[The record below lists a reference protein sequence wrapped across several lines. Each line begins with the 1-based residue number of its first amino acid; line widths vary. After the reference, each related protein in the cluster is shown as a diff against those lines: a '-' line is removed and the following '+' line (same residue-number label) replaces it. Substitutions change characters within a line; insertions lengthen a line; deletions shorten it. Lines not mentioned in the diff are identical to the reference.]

1 MRKPFNKRYKKFENN
16 NLPTSFWDEKR
27 QVLEYVYYNSELNY
41 WEKYWRNIS
50 LKEHNDFDR
59 KLHVNTNLTQALE
72 DIAGCSFYYP
82 YTSGY
87 FALPTKEDENHDI
100 KIKYGPS
107 HSHSFEEVVRS
118 LYDFPQSFNIKKED
132 EIYYSEQ
139 ELIYLRKVQKYL
151 QFIGLKDVDSYEQNS
166 SRFQNPNQSKYGS
179 ATIHTYDNETIEDF
193 ITGKRNF
200 VVIKPYDIKCYKEY
214 EEYPHHDY
222 REIMRDNDDNIRL
235 FVEYTHSSIQTYK
248 DIKNS
253 YNSLDFNDDDKLVVM
268 YFKIIEIFDKNIN

>member
-1 MRKPFNKRYKKFENN
+1 MNRKTFNKRYRKFKNN

-87 FALPTKEDENHDI
+87 FAWPTKEDENHDI

-118 LYDFPQSFNIKKED
+118 LYDFPESFKITKED

-139 ELIYLRKVQKYL
+139 ELIFLRKVQKYL
-151 QFIGLKDVDSYEQNS
+151 QFIGLKDVKSYKQNND
-166 SRFQNPNQSKYGS
+166 RFQNEKQTKYGS
-179 ATIHTYDNETIEDF
+179 AFLHTYENKTIEDF
-193 ITGKRNF
+193 ISGKRNF
-200 VVIKPYDIKCYKEY
+200 VVIIPSDIKFYKDYEEFPNHDYTELMQDKEY
-214 EEYPHHDY
+214 
-222 REIMRDNDDNIRL
+222 NIRL
-235 FVEYTHSSIQTYK
+235 FVEYTHRAVITYK
-248 DIKNS
+248 EIKKVYKS
-253 YNSLDFNDDDKLVVM
+253 SELKDDDKLVVM
-268 YFKIIEIFDKNIN
+268 YFKIIEIFK